1 MHRIWLQILVTASL
15 LLPAVGLADPSGK
28 EIHDEMLASVG
39 AYDDPELT
47 AYVEGLVRDIISV
60 SEMAGEDFTFTLLD
74 SGELNAFATADNYVY
89 MNRGLL
95 NYMSNEAELV
105 SVLAHEIGHITQKH
119 VDLMPVAAGGA
130 KFLTWL
136 AATLSGSQEV
146 YSAGMTYADSLLKGH
161 GRDNELEADQAAARY
176 MSALGYDPNEML
188 EMLTVMKD
196 LEILSKE
203 QAEGRGVPR
212 AYHGIFATHPRND
225 MRLRSAVSKSRT
237 LEPSDYRDSGA
248 AVFRQMTEGL
258 VWGENFKEKEQ
269 KPERYMDRDL
279 KIRFDFPEGWV
290 HASICSWMSLP
301 LGPAKLPPGIS
312 SAMTTRMR
320 SPIRCKSAPLL
331 GEIGLELV
339 AQTCARFTFDPGQ
352 QRNRRAEADHVGGPL
367 GIDPYPGFLGQVPQ
381 VPHDRFEHGF
391 LVPGRVAPAARGHG
405 PEPALH
411 RAVHAV
417 RLDFA
422 IQPHQ
427 VNDPFL
433 AHFFLDDRFLHEPF
447 QPFEVLGRG
456 SGLEPGV
463 EHIDETFF
471 AHHLEVRIG
480 QMFAQALHEAAIG
493 FIVPGIAPAQDRHLV
508 ALPDID
514 RFGRGP
520 IVVNG
525 GDGTAPAQR
534 DGRRHDKKCCMFH
547 DSSLASSRCLSQPK
561 TAGIR

>member
-1 MHRIWLQILVTASL
+1 LHRIVRQILVTVSL

-28 EIHDEMLASVG
+28 EIHDEMLASIG
-39 AYDDPELT
+39 AYDDPELH
-47 AYVEGLVRDIISV
+47 AYIEGLVRNIISV

-74 SGELNAFATADNYVY
+74 SGEINAFATADNYVY

-95 NYMSNEAELV
+95 NFMSNEAELV
-105 SVLAHEIGHITQKH
+105 SVLAHEIGHITQNH

-269 KPERYMDRDL
+269 KPERYIDQAL
-279 KIRFDFPEGWV
+279 NVRFDFPEGWV
-290 HASICSWMSLP
+290 HTGDSQTRSVSGEPGTGAARLSMTPQPRTLQTPEEYLYNYLKVPQLEDGREISPARLNGFTGILPGADAQPDQRIAVVFYKLNAYLFIGEVAEAKTFGKFDEQFLESIDTFRPVSKREIEGQKP
-301 LGPAKLPPGIS
+301 KTIHYVKATE
-312 SAMTTRMR
+312 ATTF
-320 SPIRCKSAPLL
+320 AAL
-331 GEIGLELV
+331 GEYLGL
-339 AQTCARFTFDPGQ
+339 
-352 QRNRRAEADHVGGPL
+352 
-367 GIDPYPGFLGQVPQ
+367 DPYEVQVLRLINRHYPNGEPSPGEWIKIYRQ
-381 VPHDRFEHGF
+381 
-391 LVPGRVAPAARGHG
+391 
-405 PEPALH
+405 
-411 RAVHAV
+411 
-417 RLDFA
+417 
-422 IQPHQ
+422 
-427 VNDPFL
+427 
-433 AHFFLDDRFLHEPF
+433 
-447 QPFEVLGRG
+447 
-456 SGLEPGV
+456 
-463 EHIDETFF
+463 
-471 AHHLEVRIG
+471 
-480 QMFAQALHEAAIG
+480 
-493 FIVPGIAPAQDRHLV
+493 
-508 ALPDID
+508 
-514 RFGRGP
+514 
-520 IVVNG
+520 
-525 GDGTAPAQR
+525 
-534 DGRRHDKKCCMFH
+534 
-547 DSSLASSRCLSQPK
+547 
-561 TAGIR
+561 